1 MFGETQH
8 KTDEKLCFT
17 LVKPMNMVFYTM
29 KMVFYNSLLGCILG
43 MYHGSI
49 GIFSTNLMPNGVIFQ
64 MASWEIH
71 KLHGGYKGKI
81 DCNLQCLL
89 LEGKTCYKTSKT
101 SKIRV
106 T

>member
-1 MFGETQH
+1 M
-8 KTDEKLCFT
+8 KI
-17 LVKPMNMVFYTM
+17 VFYTT
-29 KMVFYNSLLGCILG
+29 KIVFYTSLLGCILG

-71 KLHGGYKGKI
+71 SHYMEVARAKSFIRFYKGKI

-89 LEGKTCYKTSKT
+89 LMLQN
-101 SKIRV
+101 I
-106 T
+106 